1 MSTNLQA
8 AALAVSTAG
17 EPAIIAPASDAQ
29 TVVMPAVASARP
41 EAEPAVA
48 EQPAAAI
55 MRSLVDL
62 NAGPGAIPAAA
73 APAAAEP
80 TAREHYYASG
90 WKGGPGE
97 CGAQCGC
104 GLTYDGFDSLKQ
116 ASELLERHIANPA
129 PEYKVTLP
137 GQFVWAERVL
147 RIPAPHTA
155 AEIAAVIHAELVS
168 VGYDGAGIDVEVL
181 LAAGMVRYAWDGAH
195 GTLLTGA
202 ITGPGVGA
210 EPAEAGPAEPAAGE
224 QPADT
229 TAGEPARPQPRQVP
243 AGELEPGMFV
253 ATGDPER
260 PGVEVRHVERADDGS
275 DFVGVV
281 FAGPAYEEYDATQLL
296 ELVDQDLVDQA
307 RARARAR
314 AHRAQQIE
322 ALRQLVSLAEQDEFF
337 PLPRFVLNVG
347 GGLDGPEAVRRFA
360 AALEV
365 PVEENGYGLRAR
377 WCHGG
382 TEHNPA
388 VKVEFDA
395 PHARHTPPAGAR

>member
-1 MSTNLQA
+1 MSSNLQA
-8 AALAVSTAG
+8 PALAASAAAQ
-17 EPAIIAPASDAQ
+17 PAIVTPASDAQ
-29 TVVMPAVASARP
+29 TVVMPAVTSARSA
-41 EAEPAVA
+41 AEPAAA
-48 EQPAAAI
+48 EQPAAA
-55 MRSLVDL
+55 V
-62 NAGPGAIPAAA
+62 
-73 APAAAEP
+73 EP
-80 TAREHYYASG
+80 TTGEHYYASG
-90 WKGGPGE
+90 WKGGPDG
-97 CGAQCGC
+97 CGASCGC

-116 ASELLERHIANPA
+116 ASELLDRHIAKPA

-382 TEHNPA
+382 SEHNPA
-388 VKVEFDA
+388 VKVEVDA